1 MQISSSAIILEKRKK
16 SLPKTQFEKSP
27 TSNAKKHVRVLRS
40 SSRSKGAAT
49 AKPTLKMTPKVIGLR
64 RVGPPEG
71 LKPSMEEDSELDEIN
86 EKSMIETKQKS
97 PAVMSATLRQ
107 TRLEFQ
113 GRLNFSQ
120 EDNKMELDEMITE
133 SKKKIKAKEI

>member
-1 MQISSSAIILEKRKK
+1 MQISSSAIILQKRKK

-40 SSRSKGAAT
+40 PSRSKGAAS
-49 AKPTLKMTPKVIGLR
+49 AQPTVKMTPKVIGLR
-64 RVGPPEG
+64 RVGAPTG
-71 LKPSMEEDSELDEIN
+71 LEQGLEDSDLDEIN
-86 EKSMIETKQKS
+86 QKSLIATKQKS
-97 PAVMSATLRQ
+97 TAVMSATLRQ

-120 EDNKMELDEMITE
+120 EDNKMELDEMLTQ
-133 SKKKIKAKEI
+133 SK

>member
-1 MQISSSAIILEKRKK
+1 MMQISSSAIILQKRKK

-40 SSRSKGAAT
+40 SSRSKGAAS
-49 AKPTLKMTPKVIGLR
+49 AQPTVKMTPKVIGLR
-64 RVGPPEG
+64 RVGAPTG
-71 LKPSMEEDSELDEIN
+71 LEQGLEDSDLDEIN
-86 EKSMIETKQKS
+86 QKSLIATKQKS
-97 PAVMSATLRQ
+97 TAVMSATLRQ

-120 EDNKMELDEMITE
+120 EDNKMELDEMLTQ
-133 SKKKIKAKEI
+133 SK